1 MHIGDFDLVV
11 RLGIYVCV
19 HARLRLER
27 LQIVRVRLE
36 HVLDKAFHCL
46 CEIDLHTVFPLLL
59 TVVDFVWTQSNT
71 FSDEIKIFLFDT
83 Q

>member
-1 MHIGDFDLVV
+1 MHVGNLDIVMCV
-11 RLGIYVCV
+11 GIDIRI